1 MKTIVAIGAHTGDA
15 QLTCGMLLAKHAMA
29 GDKIVTIDLTAGE
42 RGCPPGYTTAEF
54 REKNVASAKEFATL
68 LGGESIVL
76 DTPDGELVHTH
87 EKALELGDLLRSL
100 KANAVLCHWK
110 NSMHKDHIV
119 ASKLSQDAVFF
130 ASLPTIERPLP
141 ATPIRTTLY
150 AENWE
155 DAEDFH
161 PYTYFDVTEAYPLWR
176 EAIVK
181 LWLTENS
188 RDFKYL
194 QYYDALSRMRGA
206 LIKTERAT
214 AYGIEAYQYRQ
225 VLQGL

>member
-15 QLTCGMLLAKHAMA
+15 QLTCGMLLAKHSMA

-54 REKNVASAKEFATL
+54 RQKNVASAKEFAEL

-76 DTPDGELVHTH
+76 DTPDGELAYTH
-87 EKALELGDLLRSL
+87 EKAVELGDLLRSL
-100 KANAVLCHWK
+100 KADAVLCHWK

-119 ASKLSQDAVFF
+119 ASKLAQDAVFF
-130 ASLPTIERPLP
+130 ASLPTFERPLP
-141 ATPIRTTLY
+141 PAPIRTTLF

-155 DAEDFH
+155 DAEGFR
-161 PYTYFDVTEAYPLWR
+161 PYTYFDVTEAFPLWR

-194 QYYDALSRMRGA
+194 QYYEALSRMRGA
-206 LIKTERAT
+206 LVKCEHAT
-214 AYGIEAYQYRQ
+214 AYGVEDYQYRQ
-225 VLQGL
+225 VLASL